1 MFPDNAFAELAK
13 VFGGADLL
21 VDVWLHEEYECLA
34 RDTIHTVAPDTNA
47 VRGSAELAAGSQFER
62 LACLEGEAVRRDGDF
77 GQVAATGADIQARSL

>member
-47 VRGSAELAAGSQFER
+47 V
-62 LACLEGEAVRRDGDF
+62 
-77 GQVAATGADIQARSL
+77 